1 MLLQVSN
8 IRKSYGIDVIL
19 QDISMQVLERER
31 IGLVGVNGAGKSTLL
46 KIIAGELSFD
56 SGAIHKAKETRIG
69 YLAQNSGLQS
79 DRTIE
84 AEMRAVFAH
93 LLDAEQELRQLEQQ
107 IADPEL
113 HNQPKRY
120 EEVLERYARRSDWF
134 REQGGFEINTR
145 INSVLHGMGFGEFPS
160 DTKIA
165 TLSGGQK
172 TRLALA
178 RILLQSPDLL
188 MLDEPT
194 NYLDIPTLT
203 WLEGYLRSYSGAILV
218 VSHDRYFLDALA
230 TTIIEIER
238 HAAKRY
244 TGNYSRYMELKSAEY
259 ESELKQYEKQQDE
272 IAKMEQFIQ
281 KKHCTSFDNKTC
293 AKPA

>member
-1 MLLQVSN
+1 MLLQLSN
-8 IRKSYGIDVIL
+8 ISKNYGIDVIL
-19 QDISMQVLERER
+19 SDISMQVLERER
-31 IGLVGVNGAGKSTLL
+31 VGLVGVNGAGKSTLL
-46 KIIAGELSFD
+46 KIIAGELSYD

-79 DRTIE
+79 NRTIDE
-84 AEMRAVFAH
+84 EMRAVFAH
-93 LLDAEQELRQLEQQ
+93 LTDTEKELRELEQQ
-107 IADPEL
+107 IADPAL
-113 HNQPKRY
+113 HDNQKRY
-120 EEVLERYARRSDWF
+120 EEVLDRYSRKSDWF

-145 INSVLHGMGFGEFPS
+145 INSVLHGMGFGTFPA
-160 DTKIA
+160 DTMIS

-178 RILLQSPDLL
+178 RILLQAPDLL

-244 TGNYSRYMELKSAEY
+244 TGNYSRYIDIKAAEY
-259 ESELKQYEKQQDE
+259 EANMKVFEKQ
-272 IAKMEQFIQ
+272 
-281 KKHCTSFDNKTC
+281 
-293 AKPA
+293 